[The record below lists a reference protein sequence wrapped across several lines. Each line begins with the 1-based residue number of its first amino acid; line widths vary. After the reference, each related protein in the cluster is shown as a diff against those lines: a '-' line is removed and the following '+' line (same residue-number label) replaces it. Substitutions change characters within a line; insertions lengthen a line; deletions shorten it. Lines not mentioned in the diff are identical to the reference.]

1 MEMWKR
7 NLFICWLGAFATASA
22 LSQVAPVLPLYI
34 DHLGV
39 HDTADIEMWS
49 GIAFGST
56 TLVLAIFSPLWGK
69 LADTY
74 GRKAMLLR
82 ASLGMSV
89 VISCTGFVQNVYQL
103 VGLRLLLGTIAGFN
117 SGAVT
122 LIATQTP
129 KERAGWAL
137 GTLSTGVVGGTLLGP
152 LLGGYMV
159 EILGFRNVFFAMGAL
174 LLIAFML
181 TLCFV
186 REKPLHKPEAV
197 LGFQAIWQR
206 LPDKHLLVSM
216 FVTTFML
223 QLALFSI
230 EPIITVYVKVLSP
243 ENEHIALLSG
253 MIFAASGIA
262 GILAAPWLGKLSDRI
277 GAHKVMLAALVLAGC
292 LFVPQALVENEWQ
305 LLGLRFLLGLATAAL
320 LPSINTLLKKSTPDA
335 VAGRVFGYNQSAQF
349 LGTFSGAIVG
359 GQIAARF
366 GIAYV
371 FFVTSALLLLNA
383 AWVYCNVFRKLNQ
396 KLPIVEDS
404 LLAGRVR
411 QF

>member
-39 HDTADIEMWS
+39 HDTAAIEMWS

-56 TLVLAIFSPLWGK
+56 TLVLAIFSPVWGK

-89 VISCTGFVQNVYQL
+89 VIGCTGFVQSVYQL
-103 VGLRLLLGTIAGFN
+103 VGLRLLLGTIAGFY

-137 GTLSTGVVGGTLLGP
+137 GTLSTGLVGGTLLGP
-152 LLGGYMV
+152 LLGGYMAEV
-159 EILGFRNVFFAMGAL
+159 MGFRNVFLTMGAFL
-174 LLIAFML
+174 LVAFLL
-181 TLCFV
+181 TLFFV
-186 REKPLHKPEAV
+186 REEPMHKPDEV
-197 LGFQAIWQR
+197 LSFQDIWQR
-206 LPDKHLLVSM
+206 LPDKHLLLSM

-230 EPIITVYVKVLSP
+230 EPIITVYVKELSP
-243 ENEHIALLSG
+243 GNEHIALLSG
-253 MIFAASGIA
+253 MIFAASGMA
-262 GILAAPWLGKLSDRI
+262 SILAAPWLGKLSDRI
-277 GAHKVMLAALVLAGC
+277 GPHKVMLAGLILAGC
-292 LFVPQALVENEWQ
+292 LFIPQALVENEWQ

-349 LGTFSGAIVG
+349 LGTFSGAIIG
-359 GQIAARF
+359 GQIAAHF
-366 GIAYV
+366 GISYV
-371 FFVTSALLLLNA
+371 FYITSTLLLLNA
-383 AWVYCNVFRKLNQ
+383 VWVYRSVFKKLNQ
-396 KLPIVEDS
+396 KLPIEEDS
-404 LLAGRVR
+404 FLTGRVR